1 MDNRDNLIGV
11 LSALFKWRKPLLLLC
26 VTAAILSA
34 GLSLLLPNYYKASTI
49 FLAASPDQTKPELIF
64 SRGTSIRTEYFGNAN
79 DIDRLLTIAESGEL
93 VQFLVDSFDLYTHY
107 DINPNDPKASHLM
120 HEQLFSLYSVKKTK
134 RDGIELS
141 VEDTDPQI
149 AANMANAARQKIE
162 NLAKKLIRQ
171 SQNLT
176 IEAFENT
183 IADKEKLLLSIG
195 DSLAVLRS
203 RYKIYNVVAQTESLT
218 AQKSEAL
225 ALFTRDS
232 VRLQVLRANGLVPR
246 DTIYL
251 LEGKVAGLRQEIKV
265 LQSEMDLLNSGVSV
279 IYNLEKQYAEANQI
293 LAEDRER
300 LKQWQAANRS
310 DTPALLLVDAAEP
323 PVVKSRP
330 KRSIIVIASIFAG
343 LLFGVL
349 GILLMDSY
357 KRLNWRN
364 NLSSSDNSNT
374 A

>member
-26 VTAAILSA
+26 VTAGILSA

-265 LQSEMDLLNSGVSV
+265 LQSEMDLLNSGVSI

-310 DTPALLLVDAAEP
+310 DTPALLLVDAAQP

-330 KRSIIVIASIFAG
+330 KRSIVVIASVFAG

-357 KRLNWRN
+357 KRFNWRN